1 MEEKTK
7 AEEVGERVQA
17 AGKKV
22 QQVGCA
28 LTLLITL
35 PIVGFAI
42 FSWIGGIVGGV
53 LGLLV
58 FVGMFV
64 KEK

>member
-1 MEEKTK
+1 MEKDKYAETGEK
-7 AEEVGERVQA
+7 VQS

>member
-1 MEEKTK
+1 MEKDKYAETGEK
-7 AEEVGERVQA
+7 VQA

-42 FSWIGGIVGGV
+42 FSWIGGIIGGV
-53 LGLLV
+53 IGILI
-58 FVGMFV
+58 FAAMFA
-64 KEK
+64 KGK

>member
-1 MEEKTK
+1 MEKDKYVEAGGK
-7 AEEVGERVQA
+7 VQS
-17 AGKKV
+17 AGKRV

-53 LGLLV
+53 IGILI
-58 FVGMFV
+58 FAAMFA
-64 KEK
+64 KGK

>member
-1 MEEKTK
+1 MEKDKYAETGEK
-7 AEEVGERVQA
+7 VQA

-35 PIVGFAI
+35 PILGFALLG
-42 FSWIGGIVGGV
+42 WAGAAIGGIIGIVI
-53 LGLLV
+53 
-58 FVGMFV
+58 FAAMFM
-64 KEK
+64 KGK